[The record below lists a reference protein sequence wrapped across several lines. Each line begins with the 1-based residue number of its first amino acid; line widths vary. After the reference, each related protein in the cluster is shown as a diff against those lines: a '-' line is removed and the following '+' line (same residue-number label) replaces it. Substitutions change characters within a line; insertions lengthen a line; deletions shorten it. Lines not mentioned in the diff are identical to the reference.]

1 MQYRFNL
8 AEYIQQVED
17 NETPY
22 ADENGEVRDGGIT
35 LYAKAWVEVTDE
47 NGTGEM
53 LECIDT
59 NNIVPIHLESLLK
72 QADGEHVTISQGLA
86 KNGSGTTVDVTLN
99 NNSIVNSET
108 GNVVVWLYDENG
120 NVVDVQQSYTT
131 AADLITLAPEERKM
145 MTFTFDK
152 PGVRA
157 EVSYGDLVL
166 EGDDPTLT
174 ALSFSGLATLPD
186 FVKQEDGNYAASVKV
201 SQVSSTVITATAKD
215 LNAKITINGQPLSLK
230 GMTLD
235 LSRGENVLTVEVVS
249 GSEKLT
255 YTLTVQN
262 DWPSSGS
269 SGSSSVSHA
278 IDVPE
283 DTEHGT
289 VTVSPEKARL

>member
-1 MQYRFNL
+1 
-8 AEYIQQVED
+8 
-17 NETPY
+17 
-22 ADENGEVRDGGIT
+22 
-35 LYAKAWVEVTDE
+35 
-47 NGTGEM
+47 
-53 LECIDT
+53 
-59 NNIVPIHLESLLK
+59 
-72 QADGEHVTISQGLA
+72 
-86 KNGSGTTVDVTLN
+86 
-99 NNSIVNSET
+99 
-108 GNVVVWLYDENG
+108 
-120 NVVDVQQSYTT
+120 
-131 AADLITLAPEERKM
+131 M

-278 IDVPE
+278 IDSSE
-283 DTEHGT
+283 DTEHSTKLDG
-289 VTVSPEKARL
+289 AQQF